1 MIKKN
6 ESNQESLGLAH
17 RILICLIYP
26 KLKVSMDVQRCRNFS
41 KHLEDLPLKN
51 MLRTKY
57 IQGKALQS
65 SQVAIILPTFNRSKL
80 LPNAISSIKNQLH
93 REWTLHICDDG
104 STDDTH
110 QICRQYEQDPRINY
124 LQLPHKGVSSTRNSG
139 LKKAYSKYIAFL
151 DSDNTWSPEYLSLMV
166 TFIDKF
172 SLDSAY
178 CAARLTSDQGKQ
190 WLGDFFS
197 WQACAKKNY
206 IDLNCFMMRTS
217 EKQILF
223 DENLQRFVDWD
234 FILNATRQSRTSY
247 FPSALVNYC
256 NKKSRDRIST
266 TVYRNGEIAE
276 RIAYI
281 NNKHYKVM
289 KDGENVDVRIK
300 ENR

>member
-1 MIKKN
+1 MTRLNSPN
-6 ESNQESLGLAH
+6 E
-17 RILICLIYP
+17 Y
-26 KLKVSMDVQRCRNFS
+26 VSMKVQRCKPFS
-41 KHLEDLPLKN
+41 ILAEDIFLKN
-51 MLRTKY
+51 KLRKEY
-57 IQGKALQS
+57 I
-65 SQVAIILPTFNRSKL
+65 SQEILRNRVITIILPTFNRSEFL
-80 LPNAISSIKNQLH
+80 FNAINSVKDQLH
-93 REWTLHICDDG
+93 RKWILYICDDG

-110 QICRQYEQDPRINY
+110 QICRQHEKDPRINY

-139 LKKAYSKYIAFL
+139 LTKAYSKYIAFL

-178 CAARLTSDQGKQ
+178 CAARLTSEQGKQ